1 MVASGL
7 REKYRQNL
15 NFLAAAQNFEYKML
29 NILNIPLA
37 ILISE
42 SFLATDF
49 FRVLIRFHIFS
60 SSRDLVYMSL
70 YSIAK

>member
-37 ILISE
+37 NPYF
-42 SFLATDF
+42 FLGN
-49 FRVLIRFHIFS
+49 
-60 SSRDLVYMSL
+60 
-70 YSIAK
+70 

>member
-7 REKYRQNL
+7 REKYRQNF

-37 ILISE
+37 ILIS
-42 SFLATDF
+42 FLATDF
-49 FRVLIRFHIFS
+49 FRVLIRFPIFS